1 MTVPGAA
8 WLRRWALEVAS
19 SFWLRPSAMV
29 VAAVVLAELLVRH
42 ENSISLPGWMEAWIY
57 AGGISGARGV
67 LAAVAGAMIGVAGTT
82 FSITVAALSL
92 ASDQMGPRLLGNFT
106 RDPGNQYAL
115 GALLATF
122 AFSLVT
128 LRAVR
133 EVGEEVFVPQLAVS
147 VALLL
152 AGICV
157 GVVIWF
163 IHHVASSINM
173 DNVVALVREDLTRA
187 LRALPRRADGDEL
200 AQRPQPH
207 ADAGGGKLRLKES
220 GYLRLLDDEALADW
234 AEKRNA
240 RLRLLIRPGDFVF
253 PGRLVGEVQP
263 PELQE
268 EAEKALSDAASVG
281 RSRIVNQDLEFAVNQ
296 MVEIAA
302 RALPPGVN
310 DSFTAIAVLDQFGA
324 VLCEMEERL
333 LPDGVTWRGEVPRL
347 WRSASD
353 YAGIV
358 DAMFHMIRQS
368 GAMQPPVMI
377 RLMEV
382 LGAVA
387 EVERD
392 AGRLEVLRHHL
403 ELAHGAACAA
413 TEDPSAQAAYAER
426 REAALRAIAGE
437 EGKRKGGG

>member
-1 MTVPGAA
+1 MRPAAMTVGAA
-8 WLRRWALEVAS
+8 
-19 SFWLRPSAMV
+19 
-29 VAAVVLAELLVRH
+29 VLAEVLVRFDGA
-42 ENSISLPGWMEAWIY
+42 IALPGWMESWVY
-57 AGGISGARGV
+57 AGGLSGARGV

-92 ASDQMGPRLLGNFT
+92 ASSQMGPRLLGNFT

-115 GALLATF
+115 GALLGTF

-128 LRAVR
+128 LRAVH
-133 EVGEEVFVPQLAVS
+133 ETDDVVFVPQVAVS

-163 IHHVASSINM
+163 IHHVASTINV
-173 DNVVALVREDLTRA
+173 DHVVALVREDLTQVV
-187 LRALPRRADGDEL
+187 RALPERSDDPAR
-200 AQRPQPH
+200 RPQPE
-207 ADAGGGKLRLKES
+207 AGAAGGKLRLGES
-220 GYLRLLDDEALADW
+220 GYLRLLDDDALADW
-234 AEKRNA
+234 AEERDA
-240 RLRLLIRPGDFVF
+240 RLSLLIRPGDYLF
-253 PGRLVGEVQP
+253 PGRLVGEVHP
-263 PELQE
+263 PELR
-268 EAEKALSDAASVG
+268 DAAEAALAEAVTVG
-281 RSRIVNQDLEFAVNQ
+281 RTRVVAQDLEFAVNQ

-302 RALPPGVN
+302 RALSPGVN
-310 DSFTAIAVLDQFGA
+310 DPFTAIVVLDQLGA
-324 VLCEMEERL
+324 VLCELEGRR

-353 YAGIV
+353 YAGIA
-358 DAMFHMIRQS
+358 DAMFHLIRQC
-368 GAMQPPVMI
+368 GAGVPAVMI
-377 RLMEV
+377 RLLEV

-392 AGRLEVLRHHL
+392 PGRLEVLRRHL
-403 ELAHGAACAA
+403 DLAHRAACAA

-437 EGKRKGGG
+437 EGER